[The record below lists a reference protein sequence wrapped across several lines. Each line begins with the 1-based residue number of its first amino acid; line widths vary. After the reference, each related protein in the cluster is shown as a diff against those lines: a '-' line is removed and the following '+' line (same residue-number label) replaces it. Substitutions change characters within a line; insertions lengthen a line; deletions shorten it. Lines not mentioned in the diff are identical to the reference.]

1 MVSITQLAHDI
12 VRSVLQPGEPAVD
25 GTAGNGHDTLF
36 LSQLTGPYGK
46 VWAFD
51 IQQSALTSTQR
62 RLDQHGCCNTHLIL
76 GSHAEMESLLPIT
89 VPGSVAAIMFNLGYL
104 PHHDHA
110 LTTRKESTL
119 LAIQAAV
126 RCLRKDGVLTVVTY
140 RGHPGGEEEA
150 LAVDQWMTDYA
161 LRTGGPFRFPA
172 ISPTRGPQLLAIRAS
187 CTGLSTFFN

>member
-1 MVSITQLAHDI
+1 MVSITQLAHEI

-36 LSQLTGPYGK
+36 LSQLTGPCGK

-62 RLDQHGCCNTHLIL
+62 RLDQHGCCNTCLIL
-76 GSHAEMESLLPIT
+76 GDHAEMESLLPAT
-89 VPGSVAAIMFNLGYL
+89 VPGSVGAIMFNLGYL

-119 LAIQAAV
+119 LAVQAAV
-126 RCLRKDGVLTVVTY
+126 RCLRKNGVLTVVAY
-140 RGHPGGEEEA
+140 RGHPGGAEEA
-150 LAVDQWMTDYA
+150 MTVDQWMAGYA
-161 LRTGGPFRFPA
+161 VRTGGPFRFPEA
-172 ISPTRGPQLLAIRAS
+172 NPTRGPQLLAIKKSAP
-187 CTGLSTFFN
+187 